1 MSIWGDL
8 VRQEFEHANGAYSWK
23 SEDVPNLLDALILQ
37 GTCVKAALLQYESEK
52 SDMASLTIVL
62 SQDEALARLL
72 VQGVTLE
79 ISLSDPQLNWQTTVE
94 VDVPVEIQD
103 DELIDFLS
111 ESEELDNQIEE
122 GLFQDS
128 LSADDD
134 SHEFQDPT
142 NNFGGHL

>member
-1 MSIWGDL
+1 ME
-8 VRQEFEHANGAYSWK
+8 V
-23 SEDVPNLLDALILQ
+23 
-37 GTCVKAALLQYESEK
+37 
-52 SDMASLTIVL
+52 SLFLFTFVL
-62 SQDEALARLL
+62 SNYLKHKVMSETRK
-72 VQGVTLE
+72 VTVTVTRYY
-79 ISLSDPQLNWQTTVE
+79 SKQTTVE

-111 ESEELDNQIEE
+111 ESEELTNQIEE

-134 SHEFQDPT
+134 TYEFQDPT